1 MITYKLLTTDMVN
14 QTILFW
20 KQIKGVHLHENGEDT
35 KEGIDAYLL
44 RNPDC
49 SYVAV
54 EEEVIVGAI
63 LAGHDGRRGFINH
76 LAVAPEYRKQ
86 GIATKLIQLAE
97 DAFKKNGIHKSAL
110 FVLKDNYSGI
120 EFYKKIGWKEE
131 TIVDIYSNV
140 F

>member
-1 MITYKLLTTDMVN
+1 MITYKLLKTDMVD
-14 QTILFW
+14 QTISFW

-49 SYVAV
+49 SYIAV
-54 EEEVIVGAI
+54 EGEMIVGAI

-97 DAFKKNGIHKSAL
+97 NAFKKNGIHKSAL

-120 EFYKKIGWKEE
+120 EFYKKIGWTEE

>member
-1 MITYKLLTTDMVN
+1 VITYELLKTDMVD
-14 QTILFW
+14 QTISFW

-49 SYVAV
+49 SYVAI
-54 EEEVIVGAI
+54 ESGKIVGAI

-76 LAVAPEYRKQ
+76 LAVAPEYRKR

-120 EFYKKIGWKEE
+120 EFYKKIGWTEE
-131 TIVDIYSNV
+131 TVVHIYSNV